1 MHEFSLASSVLE
13 QVVKTAGEHGHRP
26 VERVTLEIG
35 ALQHVAVEAL
45 VFAFDTLKAGT
56 IADKAVL
63 EWRIVPACVQCS
75 KCAKEYEPADAFWV
89 CPGCGAAGGRALRGQ
104 EFLLESLEIADDP
117 PADAG
122 EGREE
127 G

>member
-13 QVVKTAGEHGHRP
+13 QVVKTAGEHGNRP
-26 VERVTLEIG
+26 VERVMLKIG

-45 VFAFDTLKAGT
+45 VFAFDALKAGT

-63 EWRIVPACVQCS
+63 EWRVLPACVQCA

-89 CPGCGAAGGRALRGQ
+89 CPGCGAAGGHPLHGE
-104 EFLLESLEIADDP
+104 EFLLESIEIADDP
-117 PADAG
+117 SADEDKG
-122 EGREE
+122 IEE
-127 G
+127 V